1 LPVSVAKKPSSKR
14 SGGAG
19 TGPRGR
25 ETYDEVVNAGRKP
38 RGPHVG
44 FTEPRIFTKPLRALT
59 PLTSHGFAVIKFALV
74 VLGVDL
80 YPWQRAL
87 LIRALELNPDG
98 TYRFRKVFVLVGRQ
112 NGKTTLLTV
121 LTLWW
126 LFNDAARFPDELHPR
141 DFLIL
146 GTAQN
151 LDLAEEAWDAAL
163 KRCDTDPDDD
173 DAYLVVPDLAAEARK
188 PVKTNGKKSLRL
200 RNGAKYEPR
209 AASRMGGR
217 GKSAARVL
225 MDEMREQQTWDV
237 WGAVS
242 KTKISI
248 FNSQLWGISSAGD
261 AKSIVL
267 RTLRDGAIR
276 TIREYDAYVETGIQT
291 LEEFANTHDV
301 ATALFEWSAEPK
313 KPLLDIES
321 ILQSN
326 PSVGYKPMFFDSI
339 WSDLL
344 GDEPEATKRTE
355 ILCDWVIS
363 REEPYIDGGAWA
375 ECADAPDFDDRGRM
389 VAAGSQIA
397 DGSRQVLGIATSG
410 DRGYSFIGVAGHR
423 DDGHAHIE
431 LIAQRAGMLWVVDH
445 AVKIAEKVW
454 GDDWQSKS
462 VEVAVQS
469 RGAPSADFVE
479 PLKKAG
485 FTVIEMNGTPLSTSA
500 GRLKDRIRDG
510 GVKHRSQP
518 ALNMSIENGTTKDL
532 SGMPVWDLWKSPVD
546 TAPAQAVTNALYAL
560 EAVVPEEKQPPPPP
574 PPPPAVLTRSDLA
587 PGEINVREV
596 AF

>member
-1 LPVSVAKKPSSKR
+1 MPAAVVEKPSSKS
-14 SGGAG
+14 SGSES
-19 TGPRGR
+19 GPPANQ
-25 ETYDEVVNAGRKP
+25 TYDQAVHGGRKP

-44 FTEPRIFTKPLRALT
+44 ATEPRIHTKPLRTLT
-59 PLTSHGFAVIKFALV
+59 PLTSHGFAVIWFAFN
-74 VLGVDL
+74 VLGIDL

-87 LIRALELNPDG
+87 LIRALELNVDG
-98 TYRFRKVFVLVGRQ
+98 TYRFRKIFVLVGRQ

-126 LFNDAARFPDELHPR
+126 LFNDAARFPDDLHPR

-163 KRCDTDPDDD
+163 KRCDVTPEED
-173 DAYLVVPDLAAEARK
+173 DAYLVVADLAAESRK

-237 WGAVS
+237 WGSVS
-242 KTKISI
+242 KTKNAI

-261 AKSIVL
+261 SKSIVL

-276 TIREYDAYVETGIQT
+276 TVREFDAYVETGIQT

-301 ATALFEWSAEPK
+301 ATAIFEWSAEPK
-313 KPLLDIES
+313 KQLLDIEA

-326 PSVGYKPMFFDSI
+326 PSVGYKPMFFESI

-363 REEPYIDGGAWA
+363 REDPYIDGAAWA
-375 ECADAPDFDDRGRM
+375 ECADGPEFDEHGHLVDL
-389 VAAGSQIA
+389 GSTI
-397 DGSRQVLGIATSG
+397 DDDSRKVLGIATSG
-410 DRGYSFIGVAGHR
+410 NRAMSFIGVAGHR
-423 DDGHAHIE
+423 ADGLAHIE

-454 GDDWQSKS
+454 GDDWKSKS

-469 RGAPSADFVE
+469 RGAPSADFVK
-479 PLKKAG
+479 PLEQAG
-485 FTVIEMNGTPLSTSA
+485 FTVVEINGTALSTSA

-510 GVKHRSQP
+510 MLRHRSQP
-518 ALNMSIENGTTKDL
+518 ALNMAIENGTTKDL
-532 SGMPVWDLWKSPVD
+532 GGMPVWDLWKSPVD
-546 TAPAQAVTNALYAL
+546 TASAAAVTNALYAL
-560 EAVVPEEKQPPPPP
+560 EAAVPDEKPPPPP
-574 PPPPAVLTRSDLA
+574 PPPPAAIVRRTEAAPDEVNLA
-587 PGEINVREV
+587 H
-596 AF
+596 AQF